1 MKIRRPCA
9 EDGARIWQLVESSSV
24 LDCNSAYVYLLLCT
38 HFSDTCAVAED
49 DDGKLLGFVTGYRLP
64 DKPDTWFVW
73 QVGVSSAA
81 RGRGLG
87 KRLLRAVLTRHD
99 DIRAVE
105 ATVSPSN
112 RASRALFGSLAREFR
127 APLREGTG
135 FASPL
140 FPDSHEDEPVLRIG
154 PFTDYP
160 MRDRPGRALPAER
173 AELRPR
179 LS

>member
-9 EDGARIWQLVESSSV
+9 EDGARIWRLVESSGV

-38 HFSDTCAVAED
+38 HFADTCAVAE

-73 QVGVSSAA
+73 QVGVGSAA

-99 DIRAVE
+99 DIRAIE

-112 RASRALFGSLAREFR
+112 RASRALFGSLAREFG
-127 APLREGTG
+127 APLREGIG

-154 PFTDYP
+154 PFSEYAP
-160 MRDRPGRALPAER
+160 QGRPARIHSADRP
-173 AELRPR
+173 ELRQR

>member
-9 EDGARIWQLVESSSV
+9 EDGARVWQLVQSSGV
-24 LDCNSAYVYLLLCT
+24 LDCNSSYVYLLLCT
-38 HFSDTCAVAED
+38 HFADTCAVAEEGD
-49 DDGKLLGFVTGYRLP
+49 DLLGFVTGYRLP
-64 DKPDTWFVW
+64 DKPQTWFVW
-73 QVGVSSAA
+73 QVAVSATA

-87 KRLLRAVLTRHD
+87 KRLLRTVLARHE

-112 RASRALFGSLAREFR
+112 HASRALFTSLARDLGV
-127 APLREGTG
+127 PLREGRG

-140 FPDSHEDEPVLRIG
+140 FPDSHEDEPMLRIG
-154 PFTDYP
+154 PVHEYLP
-160 MRDRPGRALPAER
+160 QSRLGLALPAEHP
-173 AELRPR
+173 ELRQR

>member
-9 EDGARIWQLVESSSV
+9 EDGARVWRLVESSGV

-38 HFSDTCAVAED
+38 HFSDTCAVAE

-73 QVGVSSAA
+73 QVGVNAMA
-81 RGRGLG
+81 RGRGIG

-99 DIRAVE
+99 DIRSIE

-112 RASRALFGSLAREFR
+112 RASRALFGSLARELG
-127 APLREGTG
+127 APLREGSG

-154 PFTDYP
+154 PFTEYLL
-160 MRDRPGRALPAER
+160 RDRPGRALPGDS